1 MLDQIQDPHN
11 LGACL
16 RTAECAGV
24 DAVILPR
31 DGACRINQTVHKVS
45 SGAVGHLDIFHV
57 PNLVNTLD
65 KLQNSGFWVYGATD
79 KGAVSL
85 NQCEYTGKVV
95 VVMGAEGKG
104 LRRLTREKCDYLV
117 NIPMSG
123 NVSSLNVSVATG
135 IFLFEVIR
143 QRC

>member
-1 MLDQIQDPHN
+1 ME
-11 LGACL
+11 
-16 RTAECAGV
+16 R
-24 DAVILPR
+24 
-31 DGACRINQTVHKVS
+31 QTKAPSHC
-45 SGAVGHLDIFHV
+45 
-57 PNLVNTLD
+57 
-65 KLQNSGFWVYGATD
+65 Y
-79 KGAVSL
+79 
-85 NQCEYTGKVV
+85 QCEYTGKVV

-104 LRRLTREKCDYLV
+104 LRRLTREKCDWLV